1 MYYIDIKNFGIIP
14 YSLSKNGVIICGNL
28 RGLRENKTPAELA
41 GRRRKDIT
49 RFKGIILNN
58 FDYWKT
64 HYPDTR
70 LQRSVLHSLTHP
82 HSPPP

>member
-41 GRRRKDIT
+41 EKRRKDIT
-49 RFKGIILNN
+49 RFKGIILKLIIKIILY
-58 FDYWKT
+58 FRK
-64 HYPDTR
+64 
-70 LQRSVLHSLTHP
+70 SVFLHSNYEQDNKRTV
-82 HSPPP
+82 